1 MKKICLLGLCM
12 VLVLVSCDKGDEP
25 LHIDDHVCAD
35 ITVMTPLSGLGDNGY
50 NNEAVAGVMEVATA
64 EGKEVSLLRPQS
76 LEQAGEFARLWSE
89 HETGKRRLLVLA
101 DAEYSAILPELLTSD
116 TKDVLLYEHDGKGIP
131 SDIAT
136 FHISRFGTGYL
147 SGCLAKGS
155 PVVHI
160 IQGKSGDKTTEEA
173 INGFVQGHKDSRSDG
188 TIVKHSLSDTYT
200 GWMMPDSAYRIAAE
214 YPDDFFFPVAKG
226 SNAGVYKFSRESDF
240 VLMLIAGMDVDC
252 SLFSKRV
259 PFSVIIDVRS
269 VVKDYLRRWINGE
282 DISGQRHYG
291 LKDGTASIKLNESFY
306 INNDIWDEY
315 YIHPDYWRNIYDA
328 NYNEAVRKEAEYEDE
343 H

>member
-1 MKKICLLGLCM
+1 MRPKSL
-12 VLVLVSCDKGDEP
+12 DQ
-25 LHIDDHVCAD
+25 
-35 ITVMTPLSGLGDNGY
+35 
-50 NNEAVAGVMEVATA
+50 AV
-64 EGKEVSLLRPQS
+64 
-76 LEQAGEFARLWSE
+76 EFARIWSE
-89 HETGKRRLLVLA
+89 HDNGKRQLLVHA
-101 DAEYSAILPELLTSD
+101 DTEYSEILSKVQTSD
-116 TKDVLLYEHDGKGIP
+116 KKNVLLYEHDGEGIP

-160 IQGKSGDKTTEEA
+160 IQGKNGNKTTEEA
-173 INGFVQGHKDSRSDG
+173 IDGFVLGYKKSRPDG
-188 TIVKHSLSDTYT
+188 KIVKHSLSDTFT
-200 GWMMPDSAYRIAAE
+200 GWMMPDSAYRIAAK

-252 SLFSKRV
+252 SLYSKRV
-259 PFSVIIDVRS
+259 PFSLIIDVRS
-269 VVKDYLRRWINGE
+269 VVKDYVRRWISGE
-282 DISGQRHYG
+282 DISGQCHYG
-291 LKDGTASIKLNESFY
+291 LKDGTASIKLNEYFY

-315 YIHPDYWRNIYDA
+315 YIHPDYWSNIYDA
-328 NYNEAVRKEAEYEDE
+328 NYNDAVSKELEYEIA